1 MAKHRLFKG
10 IDRTAIEKMA
20 SFAGARRRQLAKDEV
35 ALHKGDRLRHLVVVL
50 SGRVNIVQQLR
61 DGTELLDY
69 TVKAGGVVGVTFLMP
84 RADSFPSMIQ
94 AAEPSEI
101 VLLDAGKMRE
111 LMKMPEN
118 SRLRENVYQAI
129 VTVLCECHRKLS
141 VVGCWE
147 ICDKVLTYLEHLSA
161 DTGSSEVE
169 IPFRTSSEF
178 AQYLGVNRCALSR
191 SVSQLIRSGK
201 LGVGTYYLVETQTPR
216 GYDTLPG
223 PVKITVTDTN
233 GILTMTAEI
242 AGEYVGADKLEK
254 IDNGLWKLSVQNSA
268 GYELPNTGGRGTN
281 LFTLFGIILTAI
293 AGAGLIMRNCR
304 KAAKIN

>member
-1 MAKHRLFKG
+1 MADINEKTLASIARHRLFKG
-10 IDRTAIEKMA
+10 IDRAAVAKMA
-20 SFAGARRRQLAKDEV
+20 SFAGARRRQLAKGEV

-84 RADSFPSMIQ
+84 RADTFPSMIQ
-94 AAEPSEI
+94 AAEPTEV
-101 VLLDAGKMRE
+101 VLLDAGKLRD
-111 LMKMPEN
+111 LMKKPEN
-118 SRLRENVYQAI
+118 ARLRENVYQAI

-161 DTGSSEVE
+161 ETGSSEVE

-201 LGVGTYYLVETQTPR
+201 LKRVDGRYI
-216 GYDTLPG
+216 LP
-223 PVKITVTDTN
+223 
-233 GILTMTAEI
+233 
-242 AGEYVGADKLEK
+242 
-254 IDNGLWKLSVQNSA
+254 
-268 GYELPNTGGRGTN
+268 
-281 LFTLFGIILTAI
+281 
-293 AGAGLIMRNCR
+293 
-304 KAAKIN
+304 AAR